1 MVLYAAVFTFLQ
13 VQPVPL
19 EVHAAEVVL
28 VAVCLFPIAKWYA
41 GGSIGAPMFEL
52 VCIAYAL
59 QFGNPLYLQPN
70 GILIHNAVIPLPWD
84 GVLRALIYS
93 TAGVSAMIAGY
104 YAIRRSLAGRSIPR
118 VDLPMQAAGRNQY
131 ILGAA
136 FLGSLTMLLQ
146 AVSGLPVSGGLEAI
160 LRLLASQF
168 NIAIIL
174 LAYQVYT
181 APAERREM
189 RVPLYILLG
198 VAVLL
203 GLVNGLLENALI
215 PLILIFVIQ
224 WHVTRRLPWR
234 FLIIGVLLF
243 AVLNPVKA
251 EYRSKTWFDPNASTG
266 ITDRLAIWYDLSS
279 QMLQDISEG
288 NALEGA
294 ATVFRQSMSRFDLL
308 HKFTYVQ
315 ELTPSV
321 VPYYGG
327 STYDYFLYAW
337 IPRFVWPDKPSASEA
352 NNTVDVDYGF
362 LYDFQTSTANIGI
375 GHLPEAYANFGV
387 PGIIVIMLLE
397 GVLFGVLGQVLNGP
411 QSEGGRA
418 IYLSIMVYFLNG
430 IGSSTVIIFGSLVQ
444 IAVVSVL
451 LLRPFAIGF
460 RLKPEVGKPVTLPNL
475 ARHQI
480 ARVEEQ
486 PATQS

>member
-1 MVLYAAVFTFLQ
+1 M
-13 VQPVPL
+13 
-19 EVHAAEVVL
+19 EVRAAEVML

-41 GGSIGAPMFEL
+41 SEDNAAPMFEL
-52 VCIAYAL
+52 ICIAYAL

-70 GILIHNAVIPLPWD
+70 GVVIHSALVHLPWD
-84 GVLRALIYS
+84 GVLRVLLFA
-93 TAGVSAMIAGY
+93 TAGVSAMIVGY
-104 YAIRRSLAGRSIPR
+104 YALRRSMAGRSIPR
-118 VDLPMQAAGRNQY
+118 VDLPMLPAKRSQY
-131 ILGAA
+131 ILAA
-136 FLGSLTMLLQ
+136 AIFGSLTMLLQ
-146 AVSGLPVSGGLEAI
+146 AVSGLPALGGLEAI
-160 LRLLASQF
+160 LRLIASQF

-181 APAERREM
+181 APTEHREL
-189 RVPLYILLG
+189 RTLLYILLG

-224 WHVTRRLPWR
+224 WHVTRKLPWR
-234 FLIIGVLLF
+234 FMIIGVLLF

-251 EYRSKTWFDPNASTG
+251 EYRSKTWFDPSSSTG

-279 QMLQDISEG
+279 QMIQDISSG
-288 NALEGA
+288 NALEGI

-387 PGIIVIMLLE
+387 PGIVLIMALE
-397 GVLFGVLGQVLNGP
+397 GVLFAILGQVLNGP
-411 QSEGGRA
+411 QSVGGRA
-418 IYLSIMVYFLNG
+418 VYLSIMVYFLNG
-430 IGSSTVIIFGSLVQ
+430 IGSSTVIIFGALVQ

-451 LLRPFAIGF
+451 LLRPFAVGL
-460 RLKPEVGKPVTLPNL
+460 RLKPVGVSKLDAQPGV
-475 ARHQI
+475 ARRPI
-480 ARVEEQ
+480 SRVGEQ
-486 PATQS
+486 PAARL